1 MAEPETEL
9 QKAIYDALKG
19 SAAVMALVHDVYDD
33 TRLSDAQKAAGAP
46 YGIADGYV
54 SFGPESTVPDDYDC
68 IGLDAVTV
76 QLDIWSRKVGRLH
89 CKQICR
95 AVRDALKDVELDLPT
110 HGHLTT
116 DLVLQRILPDPDEA
130 ITHGVM
136 QFTAHIEERE

>member
-19 SAAVMALVHDVYDD
+19 SATLMALVHDVYDD
-33 TRLSDAQKAAGAP
+33 TRLSDAQMAAGAP
-46 YGIADGYV
+46 FGAADGYV
-54 SFGPESTVPDDYDC
+54 SFGPESTVASDFDC
-68 IGLDAVTV
+68 IALDDVTV
-76 QLDIWSRKVGRLH
+76 QLDVWSRKVGRVH

-95 AVRDALKDVELDLPT
+95 AVRDVLKDVTLSLPT

-116 DLVLQRILPDPDEA
+116 DLVLQRILPDPNEA

-136 QFTAHIEERE
+136 QFTAHIEERK

>member
-1 MAEPETEL
+1 
-9 QKAIYDALKG
+9 
-19 SAAVMALVHDVYDD
+19 MALVHDVYDD
-33 TRLSDAQKAAGAP
+33 TRLSDTQKDAGAP
-46 YGIADGYV
+46 YGTAGGYV

-68 IGLDAVTV
+68 IGLDEVTV
-76 QLDIWSRKVGRLH
+76 QIDVWSHKVGRLH

-116 DLVLQRILPDPDEA
+116 DLALQRVLPDPEEA